1 MTEPAAETA
10 QLLMRNV
17 AELAQR
23 QQARER
29 GSALASQIFR
39 LLKVAQFHALDNMAF
54 LQQLDQTVEA
64 LKAFGAQTGEP
75 LTLLFAKSTV
85 FVCGQLLKASRT
97 EYESALELSE
107 LVRRLG
113 VTQLTIQ
120 TDADRADLSAMAR
133 LFQPPHKA
141 RAEHGVIEPSPRVR
155 LRFVSAA
162 RLDENDQEM
171 SPEDQILRTYAT
183 TVVVMRRVYE
193 NLQAARYQLPN
204 QVKRLAQRLVVLSEG
219 DTPAFLGVTGMR
231 SAVNDAAGRSVSR
244 AILAVAMG
252 RQLTQDLA
260 TLSRIAMS
268 ALFMDVA
275 IPLVSGSTG
284 KGAVATRMTPT
295 AEQRLPAATAA
306 VLTALGQVRDASMV
320 RTVIAYE
327 AHWLRQ
333 ATRLGPMYDG
343 EYKPMVAARIVATA
357 HRFNEL
363 MQPDLASNQSPSVDD
378 AIATLRGEARDT
390 VDQAMLVLLV
400 GALGVFPR
408 GSPVQLSTGESA
420 VVLRS
425 PDNPADYPRP
435 TVRLVYDAAGKPL
448 RMKVALD
455 LAADD
460 QRQVVRVIAQPD
472 ATLLQACQ
480 AVLTAGAP
488 EPPRP
493 EVPVSARAAP
503 VQSPSIADVETET
516 VRPRAPSVP
525 DFAAPRERIPSSHD
539 IPPPSQRRLPS
550 VQELTPAPQLRLS
563 SEPELTPPPRERAP
577 SVAELTPT
585 PASTVKMRR
594 SRASL
599 VEVVEAPRSRRD
611 PRSEDFDEEEAPA
624 QAPAPAPSPPPRQR
638 KLSQQLT
645 RRPSEVLETE
655 GLPELIPDD
664 TDELVVAEPS
674 DPSSHWRRA
683 PATLE
688 PLGEPVDEPG
698 PETHAPS
705 ASGSLERTPFSNV
718 FLYVLDR
725 ALSGTLVLSEP
736 VEHEGDDPAE
746 HAVLF
751 QDGIPTKVHVNA
763 RVAALGP
770 LLVAFGAIEQEQL
783 QNDPI
788 TQPPTHEATLEQ
800 ELLAS
805 GLCSAEQITEVRNE
819 QIIER
824 LAFLFGLPPATRY
837 AFYNGFDLV
846 QVLWGDV
853 PGVTS
858 PLGALSRGLREHPEE
873 SAMDA
878 MLLKLAALPL
888 ALHPEADPSVFD
900 FTDDELAVAN
910 ALAGTGVSVPDLIEA
925 GHHPDVV
932 RRVVYE
938 LMLTHCLAPVS
949 SE

>member
-29 GSALASQIFR
+29 GSSLAGQIFR
-39 LLKVAQFHALDNMAF
+39 LLKVVQFHALDNMAV
-54 LQQLDQTVEA
+54 LQALDQTVEA
-64 LKAFGAQTGEP
+64 LRAFGAQTGEP

-85 FVCGQLLKASRT
+85 FVCGQLLKASRA
-97 EYESALELSE
+97 EYESALELSD

-113 VTQLTIQ
+113 VNQLTLQ
-120 TDADRADLSAMAR
+120 TDADRADLTAMAR
-133 LFQPPHKA
+133 LFQPPHKT
-141 RAEHGVIEPSPRVR
+141 RAEHGVLEPSPRVR
-155 LRFVSAA
+155 LRYVSAA

-171 SPEDQILRTYAT
+171 SAEDQILRTYAT

-193 NLQAARYQLPN
+193 NLQAGRFQLPN

-231 SAVNDAAGRSVSR
+231 SSSNDAAGRAVSR

-275 IPLVSGSTG
+275 TPMVSGSAGTG
-284 KGAVATRMTPT
+284 GVATRLTPS

-306 VLTALGQVRDASMV
+306 VLTALGQVREASMV

-333 ATRLGPMYDG
+333 AARLGPMYDG

-357 HRFNEL
+357 HRFNQL
-363 MQPDLASNQSPSVDD
+363 MQPDLAADQAPGVDD
-378 AIATLRGEARDT
+378 AIAALRAEARDT
-390 VDQAMLVLLV
+390 LDQAMLVLLV

-408 GSPVQLSTGESA
+408 GTPVQLSTGESA

-435 TVRLVYDAAGKPL
+435 TVRLVYDAAGQPL

-460 QRQVVRVIAQPD
+460 QRQVERVIAQPD
-472 ATLLQACQ
+472 AMLLQVCQ
-480 AVLTAGAP
+480 AVLGASP
-488 EPPRP
+488 PAEPPRAS
-493 EVPVSARAAP
+493 VAAP
-503 VQSPSIADVETET
+503 PRSVPPQSPSIADVETET
-516 VRPRAPSVP
+516 VRPRAPS
-525 DFAAPRERIPSSHD
+525 SHD
-539 IPPPSQRRLPS
+539 LAPPSQRRVPS
-550 VQELTPAPQLRLS
+550 VQELTPAPQIRLS
-563 SEPELTPPPRERAP
+563 SELELTPAP
-577 SVAELTPT
+577 SERPPSVTELTPS
-585 PASTVKMRR
+585 PSVPVRMRR
-594 SRASL
+594 ARTAL

-611 PRSEDFDEEEAPA
+611 PRSEDFDEEEAP
-624 QAPAPAPSPPPRQR
+624 PSVKPSPPPRQR

-645 RRPSEVLETE
+645 RRPSSASETE
-655 GLPELIPDD
+655 GLPELIPD
-664 TDELVVAEPS
+664 TDDLVAVEPS

-688 PLGEPVDEPG
+688 PPAG
-698 PETHAPS
+698 PEEGSGAETHAPS

-725 ALSGTLVLSEP
+725 ALSGTLVLTEP
-736 VEHEGDDPAE
+736 ADHEGDDPVQ
-746 HAVLF
+746 HAILF
-751 QDGIPTKVHVNA
+751 QDGIPTKVHVAA

-770 LLVAFGAIEQEQL
+770 MLVAFGAIEQDQL

-805 GLCSAEQITEVRNE
+805 GLCQTEQIAEVRNE
-819 QIIER
+819 QIVER
-824 LAFLFGLPPATRY
+824 MSFLFGLPPATEY

-858 PLGALSRGLREHPEE
+858 PLGALTRGLREHPEE

-878 MLLKLAALPL
+878 MLLRLAAVPL
-888 ALHPEADPSVFD
+888 VLHEEADPTVFD
-900 FTDDELAVAN
+900 FGDDELAVAS
-910 ALAGTGVSVPDLIEA
+910 ALVGAPLSVPDLIEA

-938 LMLTHCLAPVS
+938 LLLTHCLAPAS
-949 SE
+949 AQ